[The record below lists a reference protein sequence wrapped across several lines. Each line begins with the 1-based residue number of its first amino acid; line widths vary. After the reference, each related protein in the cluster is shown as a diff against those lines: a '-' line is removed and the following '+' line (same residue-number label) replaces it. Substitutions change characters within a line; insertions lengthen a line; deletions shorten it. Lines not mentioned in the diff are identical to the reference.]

1 MRKSFAERW
10 QEGSMTMKTNTA
22 TDSEEVYDLEALG
35 YPLPESVK
43 RCRQTGNFELEEQI
57 IREKLADS
65 RTPECLKK
73 RLYLEREIIKRLP
86 AYYPY
91 DRGQA
96 LSMLKMQVRD
106 FQERELDE
114 LIAKDAVEWQYING
128 NMHFHVQFL
137 ENLMKVYREYR
148 NRDLQQSGE
157 PDRNRELL
165 CENML
170 RMKSDI
176 CRRVHIHLRATM
188 RLTEAGKEKCRGRHI
203 RVYLPLPVEY
213 AQVHNYRLHAVSPH
227 PVMVAGP
234 EYPQRTAVF
243 EADLYENARMICAS
257 AESGKAE
264 SRKMESG
271 EGKLLTEAAEFSA
284 EFSFD
289 NVMEYCEPQPEQ
301 VLPQQPTFYTEE
313 QAPHIRFTPYIRAL
327 VQEIVGGE
335 TNPLLKV
342 RRIYDYIT
350 THVCYSFVRAYST
363 FENIPEFVA
372 SSLKGDCGFQALLF
386 ITLCRCAGVPAR
398 WQSGLYATPYQVG
411 SHDWAQYYIAPY
423 GWLYADCSFGG
434 SAYRQGDEARR
445 VFYGANLDPYR
456 IPQASEFQHGFIIP
470 EGALRFDP
478 YDNQAGE
485 IICGGEALS
494 AYGADFETVY
504 DMIEMN
510 EIY

>member
-1 MRKSFAERW
+1 MLSERLI
-10 QEGSMTMKTNTA
+10 
-22 TDSEEVYDLEALG
+22 D
-35 YPLPESVK
+35 
-43 RCRQTGNFELEEQI
+43 
-57 IREKLADS
+57 EKLADE
-65 RTPECLKK
+65 RTPACLRE
-73 RLYLEREIIKRLP
+73 RLLLEQEIMKRLP

-91 DRGQA
+91 EREQA
-96 LSMLKMQVRD
+96 LSMLKSRVRD
-106 FQERELDE
+106 FKEQELDE
-114 LIAKDAVEWQYING
+114 LIAGDAVEWQYIG
-128 NMHFHVQFL
+128 GKMHFHVQFL
-137 ENLMKVYREYR
+137 DNLMKVYREYR

-165 CENML
+165 CENMV
-170 RMKSDI
+170 RMQSDI
-176 CRRVHIHLRATM
+176 CRRVHIHLRATI
-188 RLTEAGKEKCRGRHI
+188 RLTETGKEKCRGKHI

-213 AQVHNYRLHAVSPH
+213 AQVHNYRLHAINPK

-243 EADLYENARMICAS
+243 EADLDEASDTAPCA
-257 AESGKAE
+257 
-264 SRKMESG
+264 
-271 EGKLLTEAAEFSA
+271 FSA

-289 NVMEYCEPQPEQ
+289 NVLEYQAPIPEQ

-327 VQEIVGGE
+327 TQEIVGGE

-445 VFYGANLDPYR
+445 VFYGVNLDPYR
-456 IPQASEFQHGFIIP
+456 VPQASEFQHGFIVP

-485 IICGGEALS
+485 IICEGEALS
-494 AYGADFETVY
+494 AYGADFETIY
-504 DMIEMN
+504 DMIELK